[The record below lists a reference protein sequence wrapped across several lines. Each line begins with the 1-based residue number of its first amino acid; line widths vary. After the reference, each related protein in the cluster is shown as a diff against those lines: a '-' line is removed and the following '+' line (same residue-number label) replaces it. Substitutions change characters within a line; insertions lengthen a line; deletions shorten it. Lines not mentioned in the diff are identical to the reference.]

1 MDLEVNENW
10 EEWDPKTVPFYVHM
24 IAGISGG
31 VTEHAVMFPVDTL
44 KVIIIYLFYLDS
56 LSSCKFYGH

>member
-10 EEWDPKTVPFYVHM
+10 EEWDPKSVPFYVHM
-24 IAGISGG
+24 ISGISGG

-44 KVIIIYLFYLDS
+44 KVFGKSYLYLDS
-56 LSSCKFYGH
+56 LSSIKC

>member
-10 EEWDPKTVPFYVHM
+10 EEWDPKSIPFYVHM

-44 KVIIIYLFYLDS
+44 KVIFIYLFI
-56 LSSCKFYGH
+56 